1 MRILVAEDDPLA
13 RRLIENTL
21 AEGGHE
27 IVPAEDGAQ
36 AWAVLQRYDAPELAV
51 IDWVMPH
58 MSGLEICRRAR
69 QEQPDRPLYLILLT
83 ANKDKQDV
91 VQGLEAGA
99 DDYVT
104 KPFDIAE
111 LRARVRVGVRLLDL
125 QKDLRRRVQ
134 ELEQTLS
141 RVNLLHSLLPICSAC
156 GRPRTDDE
164 YQRQLGVYM
173 TALSRPSK
181 DGGTCPG
188 CRARKATS

>member
-21 AEGGHE
+21 AAVGHE
-27 IVPAEDGAQ
+27 VLSAEDGEQ
-36 AWAVLQRYDAPELAV
+36 AWTMLQRFDAPELAV
-51 IDWVMPH
+51 LDWVMPRL
-58 MSGLEICRRAR
+58 SGLEICRRAR
-69 QEQPDRPLYLILLT
+69 LEQPDRPLYLIILT

-104 KPFDIAE
+104 KPFDVAE
-111 LRARVRVGVRLLDL
+111 LQARVNVGVRLLDL

-141 RVNLLHSLLPICSAC
+141 RVDLLHTLLPICSGC
-156 GRPRTDDE
+156 GQPRTDAE
-164 YQRQLGVYM
+164 YQRQLGVYLA
-173 TALSRPSK
+173 ALSRRK
-181 DGGTCPG
+181 HRIACPR
-188 CRARKATS
+188 CRARKAAS

>member
-1 MRILVAEDDPLA
+1 MKILVAEDDPLA
-13 RRLIENTL
+13 RRLIENIL
-21 AEGGHE
+21 AAVGHQ
-27 IVPAEDGAQ
+27 VLPVEDGEQ
-36 AWAVLQRYDAPELAV
+36 AWAMLQRYDAPELAV
-51 IDWVMPH
+51 LDWVMPG

-104 KPFDIAE
+104 KPFDVAE
-111 LRARVRVGVRLLDL
+111 LRARVKVGIRLLDL

-141 RVNLLHSLLPICSAC
+141 RVDLLHSLLPICSGC
-156 GRPRTDDE
+156 GRPRTDEE
-164 YQRQLGVYM
+164 YQRQLRVYV
-173 TALSRPSK
+173 TALSRRSK
-181 DGGTCPG
+181 GGTCRG
-188 CRARKATS
+188 CRARKAAS